1 MQTIQTLQHYIW
13 LIPLFPLLGALFNG
27 LSNFAGFRF
36 SKKIAG
42 GLAALMMISAFAVSV
57 CVVWTLAHV
66 DPAQRVFVNNLY
78 PWIKIGQLQV
88 DLAFLVDPLSAVMIL
103 IITGIGTLIHFYA
116 IGYMWEDKSF
126 QRFFTYLNF
135 FVFFMLLLV
144 LGENV
149 LLMFVGWEGVGLCSY
164 LLIGFWFSEL
174 PNAKAGMKAFVVN
187 RIGDFAF
194 IIGFSLLYWALT
206 QHGVFTLSFRGIQEN
221 AHHLIGMMTPMG
233 ISVVTVVTL
242 LFFIGATGKSAQIP
256 LYVWLPDAMAGPTPV
271 SALIHAATMV
281 TAGIYMIGRTNV
293 LFTMSPTTMTVVA
306 TVGVLTAFFAGT
318 IGLVQNDIKKV
329 LAYSTVSQL
338 GYMFLGMGV
347 GAFSAGVMH
356 LMTHAFFK
364 GLLFLG
370 AGSVIHAMHHEQD
383 MRKMGGLRK
392 KIPYTYMTFL
402 AGYLAII
409 GFPFSSGFISKDE
422 ILWKAFSSG
431 AYGKVLW
438 FLGLCGAAVTAFYM
452 SRLFFMTFFGHFRGG
467 HADHHGDHHHGSE
480 HHHHEP
486 HESPWIMVVPLMVLG
501 LLSLFGGLI
510 GLPPALGGANHFE
523 HWLAPVF
530 EHGGHEMVEHVVEA
544 HAHHDP
550 MEYILMVLSTGLAG
564 FMVYLAYSFYG
575 KESSKPKMWAEK
587 FPALYRRLYNK
598 YFVDEFYQDTVVK
611 PTLLWSAFLARFDS
625 GVVDGFVNLVGRV
638 GILFSYLNGAIDRV
652 LVDGM
657 VNGVGTVLRTAGMQ
671 LRRVQTGRIQNYV
684 YVLVVGVMM
693 VIIGRI
699 LI

>member
-1 MQTIQTLQHYIW
+1 MQHYIW

-36 SKKIAG
+36 SKKISG
-42 GLAALMMISAFAVSV
+42 GIAASMMMAAFGVSV
-57 CVVWTLAHV
+57 GVVLALSHLE
-66 DPAQRVFVNNLY
+66 PAHRVFVNVLY

-88 DLAFLVDPLSAVMIL
+88 DLAFLVDPLSSVMIL

-194 IIGFSLLYWALT
+194 IIGFALLYWALT
-206 QHGVFTLSFRGIQEN
+206 QHGVYTLSFRGIQEH

-233 ISVVTVVTL
+233 LSVVTVVTL
-242 LFFIGATGKSAQIP
+242 LFFVGATGKSAQIP

-293 LFTMSPTTMTVVA
+293 LFTMAPTTMTVVA
-306 TVGVLTAFFAGT
+306 TIGVLTAFFAGT

-347 GAFSAGVMH
+347 GAFSAGIMH

-392 KIPYTYMTFL
+392 KIPYTYLTFL

-431 AYGKVLW
+431 SYGKFLW
-438 FLGLCGAAVTAFYM
+438 FVGLCGAGITAFYM

-467 HADHHGDHHHGSE
+467 HDD
-480 HHHHEP
+480 HHHEP
-486 HESPWIMVVPLMVLG
+486 HESPWIMVAPLMVLG
-501 LLSLFGGLI
+501 VLSLFGGLI
-510 GLPPALGGANHFE
+510 GLPQALGGSNLFE
-523 HWLAPVF
+523 HWLSPVF
-530 EHGGHEMVEHVVEA
+530 GHGAHEVAEQVVA

-550 MEYILMVLSTGLAG
+550 IEYVLMVISTSLAG
-564 FMVYLAYSFYG
+564 FMVYVAYTFYAH
-575 KESSKPKMWAEK
+575 ESAKPKVWAEK
-587 FPALYRRLYNK
+587 FPALYRKLYNK
-598 YFVDEFYQDTVVK
+598 YFVDEFYQGTVVK
-611 PTLLWSAFLARFDS
+611 PTLTWSAFLARFDS

-657 VNGVGTVLRTAGMQ
+657 VNGVGSFLRAAGLQ
-671 LRRVQTGRIQNYV
+671 LRRLQTGRIQNYV
-684 YVLVVGVMM
+684 YVLVVGVML